1 MGISRIAAS
10 DAGLSTWGI
19 MGLTASIGG
28 DELARPAV
36 DAPFLLQGR
45 GKEGV
50 GSVSLR
56 RWFISSE
63 LPEKGPGLLA
73 TSSEAARER
82 LGWLNFLNRRKKGI
96 FK

>member
-1 MGISRIAAS
+1 
-10 DAGLSTWGI
+10 